1 MKHKYAD
8 KWENNKNKYFN
19 YPPIINTKKSRK
31 IKISIKFQK
40 V

>member
-1 MKHKYAD
+1 MLINGKIIKT
-8 KWENNKNKYFN
+8 NT
-19 YPPIINTKKSRK
+19 YPPIINTKKLRK